1 MDAVLQ
7 PSVAQ
12 TPSSGTGDPDMDAV
26 LHQTQQANHPTYSPT
41 EGMSKYDLAMAGAG
55 KSVIDMYRGAKQLV
69 GLGNQEEIDESAKLD
84 KPLMQT
90 LPGKLGYVGGS
101 IASTV
106 IPAGLAGQAA
116 KVAGLAKTGAAL
128 TAIANPSTFGA
139 GAASGAVMGALQP
152 TATGDSRLLDTA
164 GGAVAGLGGQALAKG
179 ASAIGSVVADNLGPA
194 ANKAV
199 EALQN
204 AGVPLDAAQR
214 TGSILLQ
221 RAKAMLS
228 DNPMT
233 AGAQR
238 DFADMQQKSI
248 NRAFLSTI
256 GETANA
262 ATPDVMGRAMTR
274 LGNNYDNIASR
285 VQLPYD
291 NIEGPLSDIMN
302 NARLTL
308 NDAQF
313 GTVQRNADDI
323 LQKASQNGGVIN
335 GEQFQNVKKTLD
347 RLSSS
352 GDSDV
357 AEVARDMR
365 QSLHDGLLKSAQD
378 SGNTA
383 DAQLLQKTNQQWRNM
398 RTIEG
403 AIDKEGSGDISP
415 ARLANVMG
423 QKANRSVSI
432 YGKGDTTLSDLAQ
445 SANALLPN
453 KTPNS
458 GTASRLVAQA
468 TLPLIGAGVGAASA
482 EKGGGWK
489 TAAEGAAL
497 GIALPKMMQMGI
509 NSQGV
514 IGRNAM
520 TALGALGAKTSLP
533 ELAGGALQHAPFGA
547 ALAVKPELLGA
558 QGKPKKETESP

>member
-7 PSVAQ
+7 TAAASVPSK
-12 TPSSGTGDPDMDAV
+12 TGDPDMDAV
-26 LHQTQQANHPTYSPT
+26 LHQTAPQTYSPIK
-41 EGMSKYDLAMAGAG
+41 GMSNYDLAAAGAG
-55 KSVIDMYRGAKQLV
+55 KSVIDTSRGIRQIIHNPFP
-69 GLGNQEEIDESAKLD
+69 GITIGSDPQEEIDEAKRLD
-84 KPLMQT
+84 QPLMAT
-90 LPGKLGYVGGS
+90 TPGKLGYVGGS
-101 IASTV
+101 IATQV
-106 IPAGLAGQAA
+106 IPAGLAGTAA
-116 KVAGLAKTGAAL
+116 KAAGLAKTGGAL
-128 TAIANPSTFGA
+128 SAIANPSTYGSA
-139 GAASGAVMGALQP
+139 AASGALMGALQP
-152 TATGDSRLLDTA
+152 TATGESRTLNTL
-164 GGAVAGLGGQALAKG
+164 GGAAAGAAGQGLAKG
-179 ASAIGSVVADNLGPA
+179 VSAVGSMVLEPA

-199 EALQN
+199 EALQA

-228 DNPMT
+228 DNPLT

-238 DFADMQQKSI
+238 DFQDMQQKAV

-274 LGNNYDNIASR
+274 MGKTYDAIADR
-285 VQLPYD
+285 VNVPYD
-291 NIEGPLSDIMN
+291 NIEAPLSDIMN

-308 NDAQF
+308 NDTQF
-313 GTVQRNADDI
+313 STIQRNADDI
-323 LQKASQNGGVIN
+323 LQKASQNNGVIN
-335 GEQFQNVKKTLD
+335 GLQFQNIKKTLD

-365 QSLHDGLLKSAQD
+365 QSLHDGLLQTAVQ

-383 DAQLLQKTNQQWRNM
+383 DATLLKQTNQQWRNM
-398 RTIEG
+398 RTIES
-403 AIDKEGSGDISP
+403 AIDKQGSGDISP

-458 GTASRLVAQA
+458 GTPSRLIAQA
-468 TLPLIGAGVGAASA
+468 TLPLVGAGLGAA
-482 EKGGGWK
+482 KGGDWQ
-489 TAAEGAAL
+489 TAAEGATL
-497 GIALPKMMQMGI
+497 GVALPKLLQMGL
-509 NSQGV
+509 NSQATLGK
-514 IGRNAM
+514 GAM
-520 TALGALGAKTSLP
+520 AALGSLGAKTKLP
-533 ELAGGALQHAPFGA
+533 ELAGGALQHSPLA
-547 ALAVKPELLGA
+547 AGLALQPSLLGA
-558 QGKPKKETESP
+558 QGKPKPESENP